1 MIHSTMRQAAPSPE
15 TMSEDVFDQFMHQL
29 RRYVRERLVPAEDE
43 TVELDRVP
51 DLSLIHI

>member
-1 MIHSTMRQAAPSPE
+1 MSPSAQIR
-15 TMSEDVFDQFMHQL
+15 TGMSEDVFEQFMTQL

-43 TVELDRVP
+43 TVEA